1 MATLLPAHQV
11 YLNLLHSTC
20 TICSITFT
28 FPPLPHPTLLHI
40 PTLQGT
46 GQLPKFEEDLF
57 ELKEPLN
64 GRRGFL
70 IPTAEVPLTNLH
82 AGEILDESQLPISR
96 APSVEGGRL
105 VPVASLRRRIV
116 PISSPPGGPPGV
128 TSESRLNRSLGVR
141 RS

>member
-1 MATLLPAHQV
+1 M

-105 VPVASLRRRIV
+105 VPVASLRRGSCLFQARLV
-116 PISSPPGGPPGV
+116 ARQESP
-128 TSESRLNRSLGVR
+128 R
-141 RS
+141 RAASTARMA

>member
-1 MATLLPAHQV
+1 M

-40 PTLQGT
+40 PALQGT

-105 VPVASLRRRIV
+105 VPVASLRRGSCLFQARLV
-116 PISSPPGGPPGV
+116 ARQESP
-128 TSESRLNRSLGVR
+128 R
-141 RS
+141 RAASTARMA